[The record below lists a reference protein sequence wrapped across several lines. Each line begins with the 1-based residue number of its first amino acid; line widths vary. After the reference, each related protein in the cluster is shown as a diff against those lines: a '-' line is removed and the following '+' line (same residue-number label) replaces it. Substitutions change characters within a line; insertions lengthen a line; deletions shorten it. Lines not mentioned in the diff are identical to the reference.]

1 MRKVSLVGG
10 TCVKNE
16 LNNMSVAFKE
26 WAVVCEAIGTGRQSI
41 MLRKGGI
48 AEGRDGFAFK
58 HREFFL
64 FPTWFHEQLSKT
76 TLPVGTKLPPR
87 LDGEIEIR
95 YAVTLEWSRL
105 VTDTARLPALR
116 EFHILHDSVIEERF
130 RYDETPGIHV
140 AFVRGFRLASPRRLT
155 MQKNFGGCRSWL
167 DLPGLEDVE
176 LAPVISDEEHAARR
190 DALEA
195 LLSCLDLPA
204 GGEELYGKLLAKM
217 SVNA

>member
-1 MRKVSLVGG
+1 MRKVSLVGS

-26 WAVVCEAIGTGRQSI
+26 WAIVCEAIGSGRQSI

-64 FPTWFHEQLSKT
+64 FPTWFHEQLEKT
-76 TLPVGTKLPPR
+76 TLPVGTTLPPQ
-87 LDGEIEIR
+87 LEGEIEIR

-105 VTDTARLPALR
+105 VTETSRLPALR
-116 EFHILHDSVIEERF
+116 PFHILHDSVVEERF
-130 RYDETPGIHV
+130 RYDEVLGIHV
-140 AFVRGFRLASPRRLT
+140 AFVRGFRLGSPRRLA
-155 MQKNFGGCRSWL
+155 MQKSFGGCRSWL
-167 DLPGLEDVE
+167 DLPGLEDAE
-176 LAPVISDEEHAARR
+176 LMPVISDEEHAARR

-195 LLSCLDLPA
+195 LLS
-204 GGEELYGKLLAKM
+204 
-217 SVNA
+217 

>member
-26 WAVVCEAIGTGRQSI
+26 WVVVCEAIGSGRQSI

-64 FPTWFHEQLSKT
+64 FPTWFHEQLKKT
-76 TLPVGTKLPPR
+76 TLPAGTLLPPQ
-87 LDGEIEIR
+87 LESEIEIH

-105 VTDTARLPALR
+105 VTDASRLPALR
-116 EFHILHDSVIEERF
+116 EFHILQDSVIDERF
-130 RYDETPGIHV
+130 LYDESPGIHV
-140 AFVRGFRLASPRRLT
+140 GFVRAFRLASPRRFP
-155 MQKNFGGCRSWL
+155 MQKNFGGCRSWV
-167 DLPGLEDVE
+167 DLPGLEDAE
-176 LAPVISDEEHAARR
+176 LIPMISDEEHAATR

-195 LLSCLDLPA
+195 LL
-204 GGEELYGKLLAKM
+204 G
-217 SVNA
+217 